1 MAPNN
6 ELSSIMFERRDL
18 EINADMCRGTSAPSS
33 PSSGRHNKESDCV
46 AGPGEESQS
55 RSPVSITNTNL
66 LDVQYTHVGDT
77 IAIPPPPRHPAS
89 HDYSEGK
96 VSVTRSARKRRIK
109 RGCLASPSSEEVS
122 FHMSYRIYRPDLL
135 QSTSGIPMLVLH
147 GGP

>member
-33 PSSGRHNKESDCV
+33 PSSGRHNKDSDCV
-46 AGPGEESQS
+46 NAGEEQS
-55 RSPVSITNTNL
+55 HSPVSITNIDL
-66 LDVQYTHVGDT
+66 LVIQDTHVGDT
-77 IAIPPPPRHPAS
+77 SAIPPPPQRPTS
-89 HDYSEGK
+89 HDYSEAK

-135 QSTSGIPMLVLH
+135 QSTSGIPLLVLH

>member
-1 MAPNN
+1 MPPNN

-33 PSSGRHNKESDCV
+33 SGRHNKDNNCIT
-46 AGPGEESQS
+46 AGEEQS
-55 RSPVSITNTNL
+55 HSPVSITNTDL
-66 LDVQYTHVGDT
+66 LDIQDTPVGET
-77 IAIPPPPRHPAS
+77 SAIPPPPQHPTS
-89 HDYSEGK
+89 HHYSEGK

-135 QSTSGIPMLVLH
+135 QSTSEIPLLVIH